1 VYIQQDIVKSSFER
15 LKSTVQSGKSHLE
28 KTSCLMYFL
37 AFDALVKKT
46 KTEIIEIKPNSF
58 SRKDLSLEYAKL
70 VLLGSDNNGSS
81 QQVLELGL
89 VETAGK
95 DPEKRISSNFYTVP
109 LKKASEKTSATK
121 FPNRPAPILL
131 LGKINATIK
140 WGITYHPLW
149 ETNFP
154 KFISEIVGNTP
165 FTDLS
170 IFVCRNDP
178 ISEEI
183 GDWFEALSALL
194 NNRFT
199 DKLSVYLVNKIKEEK
214 RWVKHIKN
222 EVFFS
227 KILSF
232 PDYTVGSSRNTILR
246 GMTKTQLIE
255 RVVYLE
261 KLLDKHSIPHNKG
274 ILKG

>member
-1 VYIQQDIVKSSFER
+1 
-15 LKSTVQSGKSHLE
+15 
-28 KTSCLMYFL
+28 
-37 AFDALVKKT
+37 
-46 KTEIIEIKPNSF
+46 
-58 SRKDLSLEYAKL
+58 
-70 VLLGSDNNGSS
+70 
-81 QQVLELGL
+81 
-89 VETAGK
+89 
-95 DPEKRISSNFYTVP
+95 

-154 KFISEIVGNTP
+154 KFVSEIVGNTP

-183 GDWFEALSALL
+183 GDWFEALSVLL

-199 DKLSVYLVNKIKEEK
+199 DKLSAYLVNKIKEEK

-232 PDYTVGSSRNTILR
+232 PDYTVGSSRNMILR

-274 ILKG
+274 I